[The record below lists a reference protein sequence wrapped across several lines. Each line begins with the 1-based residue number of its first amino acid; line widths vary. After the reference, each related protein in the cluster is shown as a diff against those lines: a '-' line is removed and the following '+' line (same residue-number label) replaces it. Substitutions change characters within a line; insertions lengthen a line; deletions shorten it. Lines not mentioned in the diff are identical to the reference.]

1 MSDSL
6 YHESS
11 AINVCVKT
19 VAKKI
24 YLETDRDLRIKVL
37 DVTFNQE
44 RGVWI
49 IKGEVLLKSVMGIDS
64 VGKIS
69 FLCSVNDYTGTVV
82 SLNMEEK

>member
-1 MSDSL
+1 LSDSL

-24 YLETDRDLRIKVL
+24 QRETGKDLRVKVL
-37 DVTFNQE
+37 DVVFNQE

-49 IKGEVLLKSVMGIDS
+49 IKGEVLLKSVMGIDN
-64 VGKIS
+64 VGKLS
-69 FLCSVNDYTGTVV
+69 FLCSVNDYMGTVE
-82 SLNMEEK
+82 SLSMEKR

>member
-1 MSDSL
+1 M
-6 YHESS
+6 
-11 AINVCVKT
+11 
-19 VAKKI
+19 
-24 YLETDRDLRIKVL
+24 L

-69 FLCSVNDYTGTVV
+69 FLCSVNDYTGTVE